1 LPFDILITPPPLFPA
16 FVAHLGAAIS
26 AESFPGT
33 DIEIPA
39 ALAAAVSS
47 RRAEFVAGRL
57 CARAAL
63 LALGAASTTVPR
75 GSDRAP
81 EWPDGFVGSISH
93 SAGFAF
99 AAAARA
105 SEARTLGL
113 DVEQVSRFET
123 ARITRIVTTPSE
135 RTRFDIS
142 TETLAIIFSAKEAV
156 YKCLYPLLRQF
167 LEFDAIELDE
177 IGPGSFSCHPTRKLS
192 GEFTPET
199 LIEGRYA
206 VTDGLI
212 HTGVMLSPA

>member
-1 LPFDILITPPPLFPA
+1 
-16 FVAHLGAAIS
+16 VAVS
-26 AESFPGT
+26 AESLAGA

-39 ALAAAVSS
+39 ALGAAVSS
-47 RRAEFVAGRL
+47 RRDEFVAGRV

-93 SAGFAF
+93 SGGFAF

-105 SEARTLGL
+105 SEARALGL
-113 DVEQVSRFET
+113 DVEQISRFET
-123 ARITRIVTTPSE
+123 ARITRLVTTASE

-167 LEFDAIELDE
+167 LEFDAIELDA
-177 IGPGSFSCHPTRKLS
+177 IHPGSFSCHPTRRLS
-192 GEFTPET
+192 DEFTPET
-199 LIEGRYA
+199 IIKGRHA
-206 VTDGLI
+206 IADGLI
-212 HTGVMLSPA
+212 HTGVLLS